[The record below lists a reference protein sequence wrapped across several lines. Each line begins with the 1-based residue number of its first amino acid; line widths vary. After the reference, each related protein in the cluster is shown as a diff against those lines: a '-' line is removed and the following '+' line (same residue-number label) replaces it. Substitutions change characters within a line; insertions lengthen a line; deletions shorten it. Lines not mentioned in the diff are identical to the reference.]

1 MVQKFFIRIPTMHKL
16 LPPAFRTLLSLLIVM
31 LLGLSSGLYAQATTV
46 YTDAWRTFKKAEA
59 DYQDNL
65 LAKAQREYAEVIDML
80 LPLHQPEAKLLRQKA
95 ELNQAKI
102 SVRLGK
108 VEGEKLILDFVRRY
122 QPDPVANEALLE
134 IANYYFNENDLD
146 KAVEYYKRV
155 PAELLSPTQR
165 SELNFRLGYASF
177 VNKKFGDA
185 KRYFQFSKGTQG
197 EFYYPT
203 NYYLGI
209 IYFFEGNYDGA
220 VGQFKIAEKSPKY
233 DDYIPYYLTQ
243 IFFAQRR
250 YDELIAYAAPILGAN
265 ARIKNA
271 KEMSQLLGQAYFE
284 KGDYARARPLLET
297 YARNNRKM
305 EEEQLYQLGFTQ
317 YKLND
322 MTSAG
327 STFRELA
334 TQNSL
339 VGQSASYYLG
349 DIELRKGNGPAAR
362 SAFGTASRL
371 NFDPALQQE
380 ALFNYAKLSYE
391 LGYPADAITAIQS
404 IEPSSQYYLQGQ
416 ELLGDVFATTEDY
429 QRALDLLERMPN
441 RSPRLEEA
449 YQRAAFSRGLEL
461 LNNGEELAA
470 KDLFNKSLQ
479 RPVNPSYRAQALYWL
494 ADLANREE
502 DYATSINLTNQF
514 LTLARGQQG
523 LPPQSSLYTGNYL
536 QGYNY
541 LKQKNHAASLDYFTA
556 AVEGIE
562 RNLPYITDAD
572 VRERVL
578 GDAVLRAGD
587 AHFSR
592 NQYDQA
598 ARFYDDAVNRR
609 TSGYVYALYQKAV
622 IDGLRG
628 QTANK
633 ILNLEQLINQYPR
646 SEYADDALF
655 ELAIA
660 YQELNRPQEA
670 LAPLRSIVSDYKV
683 SSPLVNQSLLNLGL
697 ISFNLGNQEAA
708 INYYKQ
714 IFSNNPTAEESE
726 RARENLREIYVDKM
740 GRPDLFFQFF
750 ETLPG
755 QEVDADG
762 REAITFQAARN
773 QYESGNYDRAATALT
788 DYLRQ
793 YPNTP
798 NALAANFFRGDSY
811 VALQRYNEALTDFE
825 KVANSG
831 PSGYYL
837 PALSKGSLIAY
848 RHVKDYNRS
857 ARLFTLLEQ
866 AAPSEDVRLDAQVG
880 VMQSAYQLNDQRT
893 VEDYARKVANNPSA
907 ASNQRLIAN
916 FYVGK
921 IAYDRR
927 DYRAALPALDM
938 VIANSDD
945 ERTAE
950 ARYLRANIAYLQG
963 ELDKAVDL
971 SLEANRE
978 SSGYPYWV
986 AKVVLVLS
994 DALKD
999 KGGDNIYNARAALEA
1014 LLENYNGDAAVVAEA
1029 QQRLTVVNNLIS
1041 ASSRINNTPT
1051 DPNRL
1056 DIDNGGGR

>member
-1 MVQKFFIRIPTMHKL
+1 MHQLFFPFTR
-16 LPPAFRTLLSLLIVM
+16 ALLIPLIV
-31 LLGLSSGLYAQATTV
+31 LFIGNCLRAQATTV
-46 YTDAWRTFKKAEA
+46 YTDAWRHFKQAET

-65 LAKAQREYAEVIDML
+65 LAKAQREYADVIEML

-102 SVRLGK
+102 AVRLGK

-155 PAELLSPTQR
+155 PAELLSPEKR
-165 SELNFRLGYASF
+165 SELNFRLGYANF

-185 KRYFQFSKGTQG
+185 KRYFQFSKSTQG

-220 VGQFKIAEKSPKY
+220 VSQFKIAEKSNLY

-250 YDELIAYAAPILGAN
+250 YDELIAYAAPIVGSN
-265 ARIKNA
+265 NSRIKNA

-284 KGDYARARPLLET
+284 KADYVRARPLLEA
-297 YARNNRKM
+297 YARNNRNM

-322 MTSAG
+322 LTSAG

-334 TQNSL
+334 AQNSL

-349 DIELRKGNGPAAR
+349 DIELKRGNGAAAR
-362 SAFGTASRL
+362 TAFGTASRL

-404 IEPSSQYYLQGQ
+404 IDPASRYYLQGQ

-461 LNNGEELAA
+461 LNNGDEAGA
-470 KDLFNKSLQ
+470 KVLFDKSLL
-479 RPVNPSYRAQALYWL
+479 RPVNANYRAQALYWL
-494 ADLANREE
+494 ADLANRQE

-514 LTLARGQQG
+514 LTLARGLQN

-598 ARFYDDAVNRR
+598 ARFYDAAIERR

-622 IDGLRG
+622 IEGLRG
-628 QTANK
+628 RTANK
-633 ILNLEQLINQYPR
+633 VLNLEQLVQQYPN

-655 ELAIA
+655 ELAAA

-670 LAPLRSIVSDYKV
+670 LAPLRSIVKDYKV

-714 IFSNNPTAEESE
+714 VFSNNPTAEEAE
-726 RARENLREIYVDKM
+726 RAKENLREIYVDKM

-773 QYESGNYDRAATALT
+773 QYENGNYDRAATALT

-811 VALQRYNEALTDFE
+811 VALQRYNDALADFE
-825 KVANSG
+825 KVVASG

-837 PALSKGSLIAY
+837 PALNKGSLIAY
-848 RHVKDYNRS
+848 RTVKDYNR
-857 ARLFTLLEQ
+857 ALRLFTLLEQ
-866 AAPSEDVRLDAQVG
+866 AAPSEDIRLDAQVG

-893 VEDYARKVANNPSA
+893 VEDYARKVANNASA
-907 ASNQRLIAN
+907 AANQRLIAN

-927 DYRAALPALDM
+927 DYRTALPALDM

-978 SSGYPYWV
+978 SSGFPYWV
-986 AKVVLVLS
+986 AKTVLVLA

-999 KGGDNIYNARAALEA
+999 RGGDDLYNSRAALEA

-1029 QQRLTVVNNLIS
+1029 QQRLAVVNNLIA
-1041 ASSRINNTPT
+1041 ASSRINNSPAN
-1051 DPNRL
+1051 PNRL
-1056 DIDNGGGR
+1056 QIDNGGGR

>member
-1 MVQKFFIRIPTMHKL
+1 
-16 LPPAFRTLLSLLIVM
+16 S
-31 LLGLSSGLYAQATTV
+31 
-46 YTDAWRTFKKAEA
+46 
-59 DYQDNL
+59 
-65 LAKAQREYAEVIDML
+65 
-80 LPLHQPEAKLLRQKA
+80 
-95 ELNQAKI
+95 
-102 SVRLGK
+102 
-108 VEGEKLILDFVRRY
+108 
-122 QPDPVANEALLE
+122 
-134 IANYYFNENDLD
+134 
-146 KAVEYYKRV
+146 
-155 PAELLSPTQR
+155 
-165 SELNFRLGYASF
+165 
-177 VNKKFGDA
+177 
-185 KRYFQFSKGTQG
+185 
-197 EFYYPT
+197 
-203 NYYLGI
+203 
-209 IYFFEGNYDGA
+209 
-220 VGQFKIAEKSPKY
+220 
-233 DDYIPYYLTQ
+233 
-243 IFFAQRR
+243 
-250 YDELIAYAAPILGAN
+250 
-265 ARIKNA
+265 

-284 KGDYARARPLLET
+284 KGDYAKARPLLET
-297 YARNNRKM
+297 YARNNRRM
-305 EEEQLYQLGFTQ
+305 EEEQLYQLAFTQ
-317 YKLND
+317 YKLGD
-322 MTSAG
+322 MKAAG

-334 TQNSL
+334 AQNSL

-349 DIELRKGNGPAAR
+349 DIELRQGNGNAAR
-362 SAFGTASRL
+362 NAFGTASRM
-371 NFDPALQQE
+371 NFDPALQKE

-461 LNNGEELAA
+461 LNNSDEPGAQALLE
-470 KDLFNKSLQ
+470 KSLF

-494 ADLANREE
+494 ADIANRQE
-502 DYATSINLTNQF
+502 DYTTSINLANQF
-514 LTLARGQQG
+514 LSLASSLQG

-572 VRERVL
+572 VRERIL

-587 AHFSR
+587 AYFSR
-592 NQYDQA
+592 NQYEQA
-598 ARFYDDAVNRR
+598 ARFYDDAIQRR
-609 TSGYVYALYQKAV
+609 TTGFVYALYQKAV
-622 IDGLRG
+622 IEGLRG
-628 QTANK
+628 RTANK
-633 ILNLEQLINQYPR
+633 VINLEQLVQQYPR

-655 ELAIA
+655 ELGVA

-670 LAPLRSIVSDYKV
+670 LAPLRTIVRDYKQ

-714 IFSNNPTAEESE
+714 VFSNNPTAEESE
-726 RARENLREIYVDKM
+726 RAKENLREIYVDKM

-773 QYESGNYDRAATALT
+773 QYDNGNYERAASALT

-798 NALAANFFRGDSY
+798 NSLAATFFRGDSY
-811 VALQRYNEALTDFE
+811 VALQRYPDALNDFE
-825 KVANSG
+825 RVANAG

-837 PALSKGSLIAY
+837 PALNKGSLIAY
-848 RHVKDYNRS
+848 RHVKDFNR
-857 ARLFTLLEQ
+857 AQRLFSQLEQ
-866 AAPSEDVRLDAQVG
+866 AAPSEDIRLDAQVG

-907 ASNQRLIAN
+907 AANQRLTAN
-916 FYVGK
+916 FYLGK

-927 DYRAALPALDM
+927 DYRAALPALM
-938 VIANSDD
+938 EVINNSDD

-963 ELDKAVDL
+963 QLNEAVDL

-986 AKVVLVLS
+986 AKTVLVLS

-999 KGGDNIYNARAALEA
+999 RGGDDLYNSRAALEA
-1014 LLENYNGDAAVVAEA
+1014 LLENYNGDAAIIAEA
-1029 QQRLTVVNNLIS
+1029 QQRLAVVNNLIN
-1041 ASSRINNTPT
+1041 AQSRINNNPT
-1051 DPNRL
+1051 DPNRFE
-1056 DIDNGGGR
+1056 IDNGGGRE

>member
-1 MVQKFFIRIPTMHKL
+1 MLKIAQPARRLSFL
-16 LPPAFRTLLSLLIVM
+16 LLLFLT
-31 LLGLSSGLYAQATTV
+31 LGLGPRLSGQATTV
-46 YTDAWRTFKKAEA
+46 YTEAWRTFKLAEA

-65 LAKAQREYAEVIDML
+65 LAKAQREYGEVIDMV
-80 LPLHQPEAKLLRQKA
+80 LPLQQPEALLLRQKA
-95 ELNQAKI
+95 ELMQAKI
-102 SVRLGK
+102 AVRLGK

-122 QPDPVANEALLE
+122 QPDPVANDALLE
-134 IANYYFNENDLD
+134 IANYYFNDNQLD
-146 KAVEYYKRV
+146 KALEYYNRV
-155 PAELLSPTQR
+155 PAELLTTEQR
-165 SELNFRLGYASF
+165 AELNFRLGYANF
-177 VNKKFGDA
+177 VNKKFPAA
-185 KRYFQFSKGTQG
+185 KRYFQFSKSSQG

-209 IYFFEGNYDGA
+209 IYFFEGNYDAA
-220 VGQFKIAEKSPKY
+220 VGQFQIAEKSPKY

-250 YDELIAYAAPILGAN
+250 YDELIAYAAPILGAS
-265 ARIKNA
+265 RRVKNG

-284 KGDYARARPLLET
+284 KGDYARARPLLEEF
-297 YARNNRKM
+297 ARNNRRI

-322 MTSAG
+322 LDAAG
-327 STFRELA
+327 KTFRELA
-334 TQNSL
+334 AQNSL

-349 DIELRKGNGPAAR
+349 NVELNRRNGDGAR
-362 SAFGTASRL
+362 TAFGTASRL
-371 NFDPALQQE
+371 SFDPAIQQE

-391 LGYPADAITAIQS
+391 LNYPADAITAIQS
-404 IEPSSQYYLQGQ
+404 IDPSSQYYLQGQ

-429 QRALDLLERMPN
+429 ERALSLLERLPN

-461 LNNGEELAA
+461 LNGGDDAGA
-470 KDLFNKSLQ
+470 KALFDKSLQ
-479 RPVNPSYRAQALYWL
+479 RPVNPAFRAQALYWL
-494 ADLANREE
+494 ADIANRNE

-514 LTLARGQQG
+514 LTLARGMQG

-541 LKQKNHAASLDYFTA
+541 LKQKNPAASLDYFRA

-598 ARFYDDAVNRR
+598 ARYYDNAVQRR
-609 TSGYVYALYQKAV
+609 SSGFVYALYQKAV
-622 IDGLRG
+622 IEGLRG
-628 QTANK
+628 RTANK
-633 ILNLEQLINQYPR
+633 VLNLEQLVSQYPN
-646 SEYADDALF
+646 SEFADDALF
-655 ELAIA
+655 ELAAA
-660 YQELNRPQEA
+660 YQELGRPQEA
-670 LAPLRSIVSDYKV
+670 LAPLRTIVSNYKQN
-683 SSPLVNQSLLNLGL
+683 SPLVNQSLLNLGL

-708 INYYKQ
+708 VNYYKQ
-714 IFSNNPTAEESE
+714 VFSNNPTAEESE
-726 RARENLREIYVDKM
+726 RAKENLREIYVDKM

-755 QEVDADG
+755 QEVNADG
-762 REAITFQAARN
+762 REAITFQAARS
-773 QYESGNYDRAATALT
+773 QYENGNYDRAISALT

-798 NALAANFFRGDSY
+798 NALAATYFRGDSY
-811 VALQRYNEALTDFE
+811 VASRRYAEALADFE
-825 KVANSG
+825 RVAGSG

-837 PALSKGSLIAY
+837 PALNKGSIIAY
-848 RHVKDYNRS
+848 RHVKDYRRS
-857 ARLFTLLEQ
+857 LAMFQALEA
-866 AAPSEDVRLDAQVG
+866 AAPSEDLRVDAQVG
-880 VMQSAYQLNDQRT
+880 AMQSAYQLNDQRS
-893 VEDYARKVANNPSA
+893 VEDYAAKVAGNGGASA
-907 ASNQRLIAN
+907 TQRLIAN
-916 FYVGK
+916 FYIGK

-927 DYRAALPALDM
+927 DYRTALPALNQ

-950 ARYLRANIAYLQG
+950 ARYLRANIAYLNN
-963 ELDKAVDL
+963 ELTKAVDL
-971 SLEANRE
+971 ALEANRE

-986 AKVVLVLS
+986 AKTVLVLS

-999 KGGDNIYNARAALEA
+999 QGGDNLYNSEAALEA
-1014 LLENYNGDAAVVAEA
+1014 LLDNYDGDAGIVAEA
-1029 QQRLTVVNNLIS
+1029 QQRLTVVRNLI
-1041 ASSRINNTPT
+1041 AAGSRINNTPV
-1051 DPNRL
+1051 DPNRFE
-1056 DIDNGGGR
+1056 IDNGGGR

>member
-1 MVQKFFIRIPTMHKL
+1 
-16 LPPAFRTLLSLLIVM
+16 
-31 LLGLSSGLYAQATTV
+31 
-46 YTDAWRTFKKAEA
+46 
-59 DYQDNL
+59 
-65 LAKAQREYAEVIDML
+65 
-80 LPLHQPEAKLLRQKA
+80 
-95 ELNQAKI
+95 
-102 SVRLGK
+102 
-108 VEGEKLILDFVRRY
+108 
-122 QPDPVANEALLE
+122 
-134 IANYYFNENDLD
+134 
-146 KAVEYYKRV
+146 
-155 PAELLSPTQR
+155 
-165 SELNFRLGYASF
+165 
-177 VNKKFGDA
+177 
-185 KRYFQFSKGTQG
+185 
-197 EFYYPT
+197 
-203 NYYLGI
+203 
-209 IYFFEGNYDGA
+209 
-220 VGQFKIAEKSPKY
+220 
-233 DDYIPYYLTQ
+233 
-243 IFFAQRR
+243 
-250 YDELIAYAAPILGAN
+250 
-265 ARIKNA
+265 
-271 KEMSQLLGQAYFE
+271 
-284 KGDYARARPLLET
+284 
-297 YARNNRKM
+297 
-305 EEEQLYQLGFTQ
+305 
-317 YKLND
+317 
-322 MTSAG
+322 
-327 STFRELA
+327 
-334 TQNSL
+334 
-339 VGQSASYYLG
+339 
-349 DIELRKGNGPAAR
+349 
-362 SAFGTASRL
+362 
-371 NFDPALQQE
+371 
-380 ALFNYAKLSYE
+380 
-391 LGYPADAITAIQS
+391 
-404 IEPSSQYYLQGQ
+404 
-416 ELLGDVFATTEDY
+416 
-429 QRALDLLERMPN
+429 MPN

-461 LNNGEELAA
+461 LNNGEDLAA
-470 KDLFNKSLQ
+470 KDLLNKSLQ
-479 RPVNPSYRAQALYWL
+479 RPVNPNFRAQALYWL
-494 ADLANREE
+494 ADIANREE
-502 DYATSINLTNQF
+502 DYAKSINLTNQF

-572 VRERVL
+572 VRERIL

-628 QTANK
+628 RTANK
-633 ILNLEQLINQYPR
+633 VLNLEQLVNQYPR

-655 ELAIA
+655 ELAAA

-670 LAPLRSIVSDYKV
+670 LSPLRTIVSDYKV

-714 IFSNNPTAEESE
+714 VFSNNPSAEESE

-773 QYESGNYDRAATALT
+773 QYEGGNYDRAATALT

-811 VALQRYNEALTDFE
+811 VALQRYNEALSDFE
-825 KVANSG
+825 KVVGSG

-837 PALSKGSLIAY
+837 PSLNKGSLIAY
-848 RHVKDYNRS
+848 RHVKDFNRS

-866 AAPSEDVRLDAQVG
+866 AAPSEDIRLDAQVG

-907 ASNQRLIAN
+907 ANNQRLIAN

-986 AKVVLVLS
+986 AKAVLVLS

-999 KGGDNIYNARAALEA
+999 KGGEDLYNAQASLQA
-1014 LLENYNGDAAVVAEA
+1014 LLENYNGDAALVAEA
-1029 QQRLTVVNNLIS
+1029 QQRLAVVNNLIN
-1041 ASSRINNTPT
+1041 AGSRINNNPA

-1056 DIDNGGGR
+1056 QIDNGGGE